1 MTFRHVR
8 RSRSRRRTGALALLA
23 LAATLPAAAVA
34 TPAGAV
40 DIAPHRALYSMTL
53 GSTKTNSGVVGA
65 RGTMIYEWGETCDG
79 WTVEQRYKL
88 NMQYAENPEVEVTS
102 NFVTW
107 ESKDGL
113 RYRFNERKLKN
124 GEVDEEVR
132 GEARLDGPGKAGVAD
147 FSRPEAKQLKLPAG
161 TMFPTAHTIYLIER
175 AQAGESFLVKNV
187 FDGSGE
193 DNAVE
198 ISAVIGGKEEAE
210 PVASSAEPKSPLL
223 KRPSWRVRFAFF
235 PSESNSEKPE
245 YELGMRLLDNGVSRD
260 MTLDYGD
267 FAIRAKLDE
276 IEALPKPNC

>member
-8 RSRSRRRTGALALLA
+8 RSRRGIGAFALLA
-23 LAATLPAAAVA
+23 LAATLPAAIA
-34 TPAGAV
+34 TPAWAV

-53 GSTKTNSGVVGA
+53 GSAKTNSGVVGA

-88 NMQYAENPEVEVTS
+88 NMQYAESSEVEVTS

-132 GEARLDGPGKAGVAD
+132 GEARLDGPDKPGIAD
-147 FSRPEAKQLKLPAG
+147 FSRPETKQLKLAAG
-161 TMFPTAHTIYLIER
+161 TMFPTAHTVYLIER

-187 FDGSGE
+187 FDGSGD

-210 PVASSAEPKSPLL
+210 PVASSGPKSPLL
-223 KRPSWRVRFAFF
+223 LRPSWRVRLAFF
-235 PSESNSEKPE
+235 PSESHSEKPE

>member
-1 MTFRHVR
+1 
-8 RSRSRRRTGALALLA
+8 
-23 LAATLPAAAVA
+23 
-34 TPAGAV
+34 
-40 DIAPHRALYSMTL
+40 
-53 GSTKTNSGVVGA
+53 
-65 RGTMIYEWGETCDG
+65 MIYEWGETCEG

-88 NMQYAENPEVEVTS
+88 NMQYAESAEVEVTS

-132 GEARLDGPGKAGVAD
+132 GEARLDGTDKPGVAD
-147 FSRPEAKQLKLPAG
+147 FSRPEAKQLQLAAG
-161 TMFPTAHTIYLIER
+161 TMFPTAHTIYLIQR
-175 AQAGESFLVKNV
+175 AQAGDSFFVKNV
-187 FDGSGE
+187 FDGSTE

-198 ISAVIGGKEEAE
+198 ISAVIGKEEAQ
-210 PVASSAEPKSPLL
+210 PVASAGPKSPLL
-223 KRPSWRVRFAFF
+223 ERPSWRVRLAFF
-235 PSESNSEKPE
+235 PIESNLEKPE